1 MTRGSFVVLEG
12 IDGAGTTT
20 QTALLERRLKAAG
33 RSVVT
38 TREPTPGPI
47 GTLIRQALSKRLVEP
62 GGAPLNA
69 DTMALLFAADRV
81 DHGAALIRPAL
92 ERGAVVVSDRYDHS
106 SVGYQGL
113 TGTRPFDEAAVW
125 LRTING
131 RAVRPDL
138 VVVVDVDSDEAEAR
152 RRVRGGDDELYEVSS
167 LQAKLAAYYRN
178 LPKHF
183 PDDRIVVIDGRRTVP
198 EVESAVWAVV
208 EPLLRAT
215 EA

>member
-1 MTRGSFVVLEG
+1 MSRGAFIVLEG

-20 QTALLERRLKAAG
+20 QTARLEARLRG
-33 RSVVT
+33 SSRSVVT

-92 ERGAVVVSDRYDHS
+92 ARGAVVVSDRYDHS

-113 TGTRPFDEAAVW
+113 TAERPFEEASRW
-125 LRTING
+125 LRAING

-138 VVVVDVDSDEAEAR
+138 VVVVDVESEKAEAR
-152 RRVRGGDDELYEVSS
+152 RRVRGGEDELYEVSD
-167 LQAKLAAYYRN
+167 LQARLAAYYRE
-178 LPKHF
+178 LDKHF
-183 PDDRIVVIDGRRTVP
+183 PEDRIVIVDGRP
-198 EVESAVWAVV
+198 GPDEVEAAIWAVV
-208 EPLLRAT
+208 SAT
-215 EA
+215 ITGLGA